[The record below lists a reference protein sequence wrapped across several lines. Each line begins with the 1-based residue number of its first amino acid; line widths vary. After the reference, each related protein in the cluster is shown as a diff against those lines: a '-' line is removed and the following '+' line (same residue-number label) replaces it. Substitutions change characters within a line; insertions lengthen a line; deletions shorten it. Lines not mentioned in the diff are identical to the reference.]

1 MPKPASQTQL
11 LAVEAI
17 RQAILAEGERQG
29 PASAYRKFP
38 CVPKSTWSR
47 WTLQARQQIAD
58 DEAVRQQQMAASAL
72 TTASPA
78 APSIAQAGAP
88 TPGVIS
94 WLHQVT
100 MMLEQCDLL
109 AAQSIHTDSATGL
122 RRARN
127 SMVLQ
132 QSIRARAVALKLA
145 GDREAVLYGAERVL
159 HWERL
164 LLKEVFRAIGKV
176 RTEDQRVISLRV
188 RRAVEGVVKRRADE
202 RAHLGGDMT
211 PKPTTESLEDSDGK
225 PE

>member
-1 MPKPASQTQL
+1 LPKPASQTQL

-17 RQAILAEGERQG
+17 RQAIIAEGERQG

-38 CVPKSTWSR
+38 GVPKSTWSR
-47 WTLQARQQIAD
+47 WTIQARQQIAD

-78 APSIAQAGAP
+78 APSIDQAGAP

-100 MMLEQCDLL
+100 MMLEQCGLL
-109 AAQSIHTDSATGL
+109 AAQRIHTDPATGL

-176 RTEDQRVISLRV
+176 RTEDQRVISNRV
-188 RRAVEGVVKRRADE
+188 RKAIDGIVRRRAEE
-202 RAHLGGDMT
+202 REFMQGDMT
-211 PKPTTESLEDSDGK
+211 PKTETNPTDGTN
-225 PE
+225 E

>member
-1 MPKPASQTQL
+1 LPKLASQTQL

-17 RQAILAEGERQG
+17 RQAIIAEGERQG
-29 PASAYRKFP
+29 PASAYRQFSS
-38 CVPKSTWSR
+38 VPRSTWSR
-47 WTLQARQQIAD
+47 WTIQARQQIAD

-78 APSIAQAGAP
+78 APSIDQAGAP

-109 AAQSIHTDSATGL
+109 AAQSIHTNPATGL
-122 RRARN
+122 RCARN

-132 QSIRARAVALKLA
+132 QSIRARVVALKLA
-145 GDREAVLYGAERVL
+145 SDREAVLYGAGRVL

-176 RTEDQRVISLRV
+176 RTEDQRVISNRV
-188 RRAVEGVVKRRADE
+188 RKAIDGIVRRRAEE
-202 RAHLGGDMT
+202 REFMQGDMT
-211 PKPTTESLEDSDGK
+211 PETETNPTDGTN
-225 PE
+225 E